1 MIVNLS
7 EYRGLILTGFKN
19 GWTQDLAF
27 LAEFLPR
34 MSLNLRTLR
43 GMNMFGWYTA
53 VLVEGADVLREPYS
67 LLEPIFEDQCQRQPQ
82 QLTTG
87 ELTLT
92 GHANLFACAGW
103 IDYITLFRER
113 LSDVR
118 TKRNSEFAARHHAKA
133 LAGIAL
139 GEKALYRDPVG
150 ADVLYKETMP
160 FTPYARHGY
169 NPQSFLAHLAGAV
182 ETHAAIEEVWP
193 AFEEFLFNFPGHE
206 QTGEFDGSCLFWVA
220 RIVHHQIGG
229 QPLGETAA
237 WLHRHFNAWADGDE
251 LPPIGA

>member
-1 MIVNLS
+1 MTLN
-7 EYRGLILTGFKN
+7 EYRLLILKGYEN
-19 GWTQDLAF
+19 GWDQDLNF
-27 LAEFLPR
+27 LAEFIPR

-43 GMNMFGWYTA
+43 GMNMPGWYTA
-53 VLVEGADVLREPYS
+53 VLVKGAEVLTAPYS
-67 LLEPIFEDQCQRQPQ
+67 LLEAIFEDQCQRQPERV
-82 QLTTG
+82 TAG
-87 ELTLT
+87 EITLV

-103 IDYITLFRER
+103 SDHASLFRER

-118 TKRNSEFAARHHAKA
+118 TERNSRFAAWHHARA

-139 GEKALYRDPVG
+139 GEKAIYRNPVG
-150 ADVLYKETMP
+150 AEVLFKETLP
-160 FTPYARHGY
+160 FTPYARHGR

-193 AFEEFLFNFPGHE
+193 AFEEFVLNFPGHE
-206 QTGEFDGSCLFWVA
+206 QTEEFDGACLFWVA

-229 QPLGETAA
+229 QPLGQTAA

-251 LPPIGA
+251 LPPIGT